1 MRQTL
6 HIFQKDI
13 RYLRYDL
20 YLVLALEVIFG
31 WMSARHVDTVWIQT
45 LLPIA
50 ASYLIV
56 RLIHAEA
63 IPGDR
68 QFCITR
74 PYRWKSLAAA
84 KILFILLFI
93 ELPVFAVQF
102 LILVVEGFPLGYYL
116 PALLWSQVLLTF
128 AVWLPIAAL
137 ASMTKTFVSF
147 TFSLLILVA
156 VVIGTQ
162 QLFFVSDILRSRQFV
177 DPWPGVVQWVRISI
191 PVCA

>member
-20 YLVLALEVIFG
+20 YLVVVLEVVFA
-31 WMSARHVDTVWIQT
+31 WMSVRHIDSTWVQT

-68 QFCITR
+68 QFWITR
-74 PYRWKSLAAA
+74 PYRWKSLAGA
-84 KILFILLFI
+84 KLLFILLFI
-93 ELPVFAVQF
+93 ELPLFAVQF
-102 LILVVEGFPLGYYL
+102 LILVVEGFPLGYYV

-137 ASMTKTFVSF
+137 AAMTATFVSF
-147 TFSLLILVA
+147 TFVLLIIAGVI
-156 VVIGTQ
+156 IGTQ
-162 QLFFVSDILRSRQFV
+162 QLLFVSAYVLQSRLFV
-177 DPWPGVVQWVRISI
+177 EFWPSE
-191 PVCA
+191 